1 MSIKD
6 LQQAKRLLETIAPP
20 GESLAFINKSESR
33 ALKKMGGS
41 GHLTEAGIPSYFGG
55 IGSFFKKSIRK
66 IIPNEISKAAVKLA
80 PFIAPF
86 NPALAAAMSGIGS
99 FDQTGRIGSSLKAGA
114 KTYAM
119 GQGAR
124 VIGGAGLQG
133 NPFASAGGP
142 NTFMGNFGDA
152 GAFRGDGGFTGSF
165 SSPMGESMF
174 NLTPEGGTMTQAG
187 QDKLLADQVANQTV
201 SPISTT
207 GDAQIAENIGGN
219 QIPSGSTNVGG
230 DFYYPEGSPNIVGN
244 VAQEAGSEAAKTT
257 FREFLKAPLTGEG
270 GKMELATKWFGSL
283 DGYTKMQLGIG
294 TIAAALQYLEN
305 KAMEDPANFPT
316 FSEIE
321 GTKFN
326 QNYDL
331 DMYKADGG
339 IIGFAD
345 GGRIGLEGGGGSG
358 SMFVGL
364 QGNVNISS
372 GLKDAINSTYYGKS
386 RDYMIEKVFPKLNLD
401 PTAGKFIAGSADGG
415 IIGLANGGQP
425 SMEMD
430 YRGGGFIPVGSKERA
445 DDVPARLSKN
455 EFVMTADAVRAA
467 GGGSVSAGA
476 DRMYNLMNQLEAQA

>member
-6 LQQAKRLLETIAPP
+6 LQQAKRLLETIAPV
-20 GESLAFINKSESR
+20 GESLAFINKSEAR

-55 IGSFFKKSIRK
+55 IGSKLKRRIRK
-66 IIPNEISKAAVKLA
+66 IIPNEVSKAAVKLA

-86 NPALAAAMSGIGS
+86 NPALAAAMSGIGG
-99 FDQTGRIGSSLKAGA
+99 FDQTGRIGDSLKAGL

-142 NTFMGNFGDA
+142 NTFMGNFGEA

-201 SPISTT
+201 SPVSTT
-207 GDAQIAENIGGN
+207 GDAQIAENIAGN
-219 QIPSGSTNVGG
+219 QIPSGSSVTSGG
-230 DFYYPEGSPNIVGN
+230 DFYYPEGSSNIVGN
-244 VAQEAGSEAAKTT
+244 VAQEAGSEVAKTT
-257 FREFLKAPLTGEG
+257 FKEFLKAPLTGEG
-270 GKMELATKWFGSL
+270 GKMEMAAKWFGSL

-294 TIAAALQYLEN
+294 TVTAALQYLEN
-305 KAMEDPANFPT
+305 KAMEDPANFPA
-316 FSEIE
+316 FSDIKATEY
-321 GTKFN
+321 N
-326 QNYDL
+326 RNYNM

-345 GGRIGLEGGGGSG
+345 GGRIGFKDG
-358 SMFVGL
+358 MFVGL
-364 QGNVNISS
+364 QGNVNMPANQKEA
-372 GLKDAINSTYYGKS
+372 LESTYYGKS
-386 RDYMIEKVFPKLNLD
+386 QDFMIDKIFPLFNLS
-401 PTAGKFIAGSADGG
+401 PTAGRFIQRSADGG
-415 IIGLANGGQP
+415 IIGLANGGEP

-476 DRMYNLMNQLEAQA
+476 ERMYNLMNQLEAQA

>member
-6 LQQAKRLLETIAPP
+6 LQQAKRLLETIAPI
-20 GESLAFINKSESR
+20 GESLAFINKSEAR

-55 IGSFFKKSIRK
+55 IGSKFKKRIRK
-66 IIPNEISKAAVKLA
+66 IIPNEVSKVAVKLA

-86 NPALAAAMSGIGS
+86 NPALAAAMAGIGG
-99 FDQTGRIGSSLKAGA
+99 FDQTGRIGDSLKSGL

-152 GAFRGDGGFTGSF
+152 GAFRGDGFTGSF

-201 SPISTT
+201 SPMSTT
-207 GDAQIAENIGGN
+207 GDAQIAENIAGN
-219 QIPSGSTNVGG
+219 QIPSGSSVTSGG
-230 DFYYPEGSPNIVGN
+230 DFYYPEGSSNIVGN

-257 FREFLKAPLTGEG
+257 FREFLKAPLTGQG
-270 GKMELATKWFGSL
+270 GKMEMAAKWFGSL
-283 DGYTKMQLGIG
+283 DNYTKMQLGIG
-294 TIAAALQYLEN
+294 TVTAALQYLEN
-305 KAMEDPANFPT
+305 QAMDDPANFPD
-316 FSEIE
+316 FSDIKA
-321 GTKFN
+321 TDYN
-326 QNYDL
+326 RNYNM

-372 GLKDAINSTYYGKS
+372 GLRDAINSTYYGKS
-386 RDYMIEKVFPKLNLD
+386 RNYMIEKVFPKLNLD

-415 IIGLANGGQP
+415 IIGLANGGEP